1 MEQTVEA
8 PQTFNSQ
15 PLSNTLVTIIALCCG
30 LIVANIYYAQ
40 PIIELLAP
48 DVGLSPKSASVI
60 VSLTQIGYAVGLF
73 FLVPLA
79 DLVENKR
86 LMLITLSVSFLSL
99 VATALADS
107 PNVMLILCLLVGI
120 SSVSVQILIPLAAH
134 LSSDA
139 KRGQVLGNIMAGL
152 LLGILLAR
160 PISSLIADH
169 FGWRA
174 VFYFAAGCMVFIAGV
189 IYFAVPIRQP
199 TQKTTYFALIKS
211 LKQLIISQPVLRQR
225 AFYQALMFASFSLF
239 WTSAPVA
246 LAREYGLS
254 QTEIA
259 VFALVGAAGAVA
271 APIAGRLAD
280 KGYTH
285 QISLVAKIIAVA
297 CFLPS
302 LYSFSHGIII
312 MALTGILID
321 FAVQANM
328 VLGQRAVYELLPES
342 RARLNAIYM
351 TSIFLGGAL
360 GSLIAST
367 LYESGGWVSIALVAA
382 AMPLISLIA
391 FSIDARKRKTA

>member
-1 MEQTVEA
+1 MTQTGVS
-8 PQTFNSQ
+8 PQ
-15 PLSNTLVTIIALCCG
+15 PLSNTLVSIIALCCG

-48 DVGLSPKSASVI
+48 EVGLSPHSASFI
-60 VSLTQIGYAVGLF
+60 VSLTQIGYSLGLF

-86 LMLITLSVSFLSL
+86 LMLITLGVSFLSL
-99 VATALADS
+99 TGTALADT
-107 PNVMLILCLLVGI
+107 PNVMLILCLMIGI
-120 SSVSVQILIPLAAH
+120 SSVSVQVLIPLAAH
-134 LSSDA
+134 LSSDE

-174 VFYFAAGCMVFIAGV
+174 VFYFAAGCMVFIASV
-189 IYFAVPIRQP
+189 IYFAIPQRHP
-199 TQKTTYFALIKS
+199 HQKTTYFKLLKS
-211 LKQLIISQPVLRQR
+211 LKQLMISQPVLRQR
-225 AFYQALMFASFSLF
+225 ALFQALMFASFSLF
-239 WTSAPVA
+239 WTSVPIV

-254 QTEIA
+254 QSQIA
-259 VFALVGAAGAVA
+259 LFALVGAAGAIA
-271 APIAGRLAD
+271 APIVGRLAD

-285 QISLVAKIIAVA
+285 QLSLLAKVIAAV

-302 LYSFSHGIII
+302 LFELPNGIII
-312 MALTGILID
+312 LALTGVFID

-328 VLGQRAVYELLPES
+328 VLGQRTVYSLEPQS

-351 TSIFLGGAL
+351 TSIFLGGAV
-360 GSLIAST
+360 GSLIASP
-367 LYESGGWVSIALVAA
+367 LYEAGGWTSVALVAA
-382 AMPLISLIA
+382 GMPLISLIGYVLTTNKSA
-391 FSIDARKRKTA
+391 QAVG